1 MARGGQIDAA
11 NWRIF
16 RGIGGIDS
24 TSCHKLLGLLLLVK
38 FFDRV
43 GYQIGLSALC
53 MRLRGLVAVLVEV
66 VLFHTEAH
74 TTKVIHFE
82 FTEAFVCINLTV
94 TL

>member
-24 TSCHKLLGLLLLVK
+24 TSSTNFGACSLVK
-38 FFDRV
+38 FFNRV

-82 FTEAFVCINLTV
+82 FTEAFVCINLTL

>member
-1 MARGGQIDAA
+1 
-11 NWRIF
+11 
-16 RGIGGIDS
+16 
-24 TSCHKLLGLLLLVK
+24 
-38 FFDRV
+38 
-43 GYQIGLSALC
+43 

-94 TL
+94 TM

>member
-1 MARGGQIDAA
+1 M
-11 NWRIF
+11 
-16 RGIGGIDS
+16 
-24 TSCHKLLGLLLLVK
+24 
-38 FFDRV
+38 
-43 GYQIGLSALC
+43 SALC